1 MKTGMKTRAVLDIR
15 DLPEYA
21 FGHRSIMWWG
31 TLGFI
36 AIEGTVFVLALTSY
50 FYLRSKALQWPLG
63 VPPPD
68 LLPGIVN
75 SVILFASLY
84 PNQRAK
90 RAAEDEDAAGVKFWL
105 VVCLAFGVAFNIVRI
120 FEFRALNCRWDTN
133 AYGSIVWTILGLH
146 TTHILTDVVGY
157 RGSDRGGVPA
167 ADRRAPL
174 CRCQREF
181 VLLVFRGAELG
192 PDLCGDLSRAAAVS
206 GASDE
211 EPGRRTDIRA
221 QRRCFLVRHG
231 RRAVRGCDA
240 PGRQLCA
247 GSDRLPPRAALAA
260 LMCSA
265 CSRWLWRWPA
275 GRRRRAIGCGM
286 TARWRARKCRR
297 AAASWR

>member
-146 TTHILTDVVGY
+146 TTHILTDVV
-157 RGSDRGGVPA
+157 DTA
-167 ADRRAPL
+167 
-174 CRCQREF
+174 
-181 VLLVFRGAELG
+181 VLT
-192 PDLCGDLSRAAAVS
+192 AAV
-206 GASDE
+206 
-211 EPGRRTDIRA
+211 
-221 QRRCFLVRHG
+221 FLRPIDGHRFVDVSENSFYWYFVVLSWVPIY
-231 RRAVRGCDA
+231 AVIYLA
-240 PGRQLCA
+240 P
-247 GSDRLPPRAALAA
+247 RL
-260 LMCSA
+260 
-265 CSRWLWRWPA
+265 
-275 GRRRRAIGCGM
+275 
-286 TARWRARKCRR
+286 
-297 AAASWR
+297 

>member
-1 MKTGMKTRAVLDIR
+1 MKTRAVLDIR

-31 TLGFI
+31 TLGFV
-36 AIEGTVFVLALTSY
+36 AIEGTVFVLALDELLLPS
-50 FYLRSKALQWPLG
+50 FEG
-63 VPPPD
+63 VAVAARRAPPPD

-90 RAAEDEDAAGVKFWL
+90 RAAEHEDAAGVKFWL

-146 TTHILTDVVGY
+146 TTHILTDVIDTAVLT
-157 RGSDRGGVPA
+157 A
-167 ADRRAPL
+167 AVFLRPIRRAPF

-192 PDLCGDLSRAAAVS
+192 PDLRGDLSRAEAVS
-206 GASDE
+206 G
-211 EPGRRTDIRA
+211 R
-221 QRRCFLVRHG
+221 VR
-231 RRAVRGCDA
+231 
-240 PGRQLCA
+240 
-247 GSDRLPPRAALAA
+247 
-260 LMCSA
+260 
-265 CSRWLWRWPA
+265 
-275 GRRRRAIGCGM
+275 
-286 TARWRARKCRR
+286 
-297 AAASWR
+297 